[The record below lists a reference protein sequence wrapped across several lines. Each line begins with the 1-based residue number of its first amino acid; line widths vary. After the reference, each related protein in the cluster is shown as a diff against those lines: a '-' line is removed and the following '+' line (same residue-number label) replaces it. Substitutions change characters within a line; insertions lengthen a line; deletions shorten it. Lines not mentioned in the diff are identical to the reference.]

1 MYKNLEILKI
11 YDSVQSIQE
20 FWQVSETFQWLIEN
34 KFMEK
39 SMFLCFISL
48 GTFSR
53 IEKLKKS

>member
-39 SMFLCFISL
+39 SLFLCFISL

-53 IEKLKKS
+53 IENLNKS